1 MVRQSARVDANQPEI
16 VQALEKA
23 GATVLHLHQLGK
35 GAPDIA
41 VGWRGLTYLFEIK
54 DGAKVASKR
63 RLTDDELRWHLF
75 WRGHVEIAESVD
87 DALRKIGAIQ

>member
-1 MVRQSARVDANQPEI
+1 MRQNARVDANQPEI
-16 VQALEKA
+16 VQALRQV
-23 GATVLHLHQLGK
+23 GASVLHIHELGE

-54 DGAKVASKR
+54 DGAKPPSKR
-63 RLTDDELRWHLF
+63 RLTDDELTWHLF
-75 WRGHVEIAESVD
+75 WRGHVEVVESVD